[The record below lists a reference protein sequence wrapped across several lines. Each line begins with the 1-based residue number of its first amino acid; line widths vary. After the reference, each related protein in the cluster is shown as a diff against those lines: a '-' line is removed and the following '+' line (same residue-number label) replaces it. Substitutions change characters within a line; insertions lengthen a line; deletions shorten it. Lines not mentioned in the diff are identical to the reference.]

1 MKKQTEKEITWT
13 SRDIVRKIS
22 VSGLQI
28 LDAFI
33 KTGKDCLT
41 TSEII
46 KALGGKD
53 YAKKTWGALGGFTL
67 GKNKIPILEVV
78 ANMGKE
84 KLWKINKKYINEVK
98 GAIEIVKPYF
108 NNK

>member
-1 MKKQTEKEITWT
+1 MKKQIEKEIAWT
-13 SRDIVRKIS
+13 SQYMVRKIS
-22 VSGLQI
+22 VSGLQV

-41 TSEII
+41 TSEVI
-46 KALGGKD
+46 KAMGGKD
-53 YAKKTWGALGGFTL
+53 YAEKTWGALGGFTL

-84 KLWKINKKYINEVK
+84 KLWKINKKYINEAK
-98 GAIEIVKPYF
+98 EAIEIVRPYF
-108 NNK
+108 KK